1 MKEMVS
7 IEEVMEAEKELKDAL
22 ELNSFDV
29 LKKTFDVLFE
39 ERIVQVENEYRLR
52 GMSEF
57 SNDTIK
63 KKLSGEFLDGLFG
76 EKMGLTTMP
85 KEQKVAMS
93 ILKIA
98 HEMKKELCIDILKII
113 SSLIPNLIQ
122 LMPDRK
128 EEINEEFEKLFT
140 KFAKLLFINEEV
152 VTIFRENEE
161 MMTPNFL
168 QPTFENVQKKWKLN
182 EVCDIEGC
190 LPELENLYS
199 GEEWERSRGL
209 ISVLK
214 DMLWGMIED
223 CISFKKTIIKD

>member
-22 ELNSFDV
+22 ELNSFDM
-29 LKKTFDVLFE
+29 LKNCFDALFE
-39 ERIVQVENEYRLR
+39 ERIVQDENEYRLR
-52 GMSEF
+52 GMCQF

-63 KKLSGEFLDGLFG
+63 KKLSGEFNYGLVG
-76 EKMGLTTMP
+76 ERMGLTTMP
-85 KEQKVAMS
+85 KEQRVAMS

-98 HEMKKELCIDILKII
+98 HEMKEELRIYILKII
-113 SSLIPNLIQ
+113 QLSIPNLIQ

-128 EEINEEFEKLFT
+128 EEINEEFEKLCT
-140 KFAKLLFINEEV
+140 KFAELLFINEGV
-152 VTIFRENEE
+152 VTIFRENEK
-161 MMTPNFL
+161 MMTPDFL
-168 QPTFENVQKKWKLN
+168 QPAFENVQKKWKLN

-199 GEEWERSRGL
+199 GEKWERSRGL

-223 CISFKKTIIKD
+223 CITFKKTIIKD